1 LLIKSVKE
9 YIDGLALDLYIISYL
24 SLNEA
29 FHFSYF
35 VIFEHHHHYSALAI
49 DTNNISLMNTSTKI
63 TFNGMPHM
71 NSFDIISFSLFSSII
86 LCLYV
91 IFHNQQL
98 IPMMKEKINTK
109 SFHNNIEQD
118 LLTINVSSLSMP
130 SVSIQQTSPVSSKTI
145 SSNKSNR
152 SF

>member
-1 LLIKSVKE
+1 
-9 YIDGLALDLYIISYL
+9 
-24 SLNEA
+24 
-29 FHFSYF
+29 
-35 VIFEHHHHYSALAI
+35 
-49 DTNNISLMNTSTKI
+49 
-63 TFNGMPHM
+63 M
-71 NSFDIISFSLFSSII
+71 NSFDIISFSLFSWII

-98 IPMMKEKINTK
+98 IPMMKQKKINTK

-118 LLTINVSSLSMP
+118 LLTINDSSLSRP